1 MEVGRIWRRTLQ
13 SKGVSGKTA
22 KKKIVGCGAFLMR
35 CQAKDIEFKAITLYY
50 VTFPPLNCT

>member
-50 VTFPPLNCT
+50 VTFPP